1 MTYDPNNKNPKKSN
15 DNVMKNYASS
25 QVDVRTK
32 IKYEAMLLNWHVE
45 TLLQVCPYLL
55 DELYKIKESKIQEE
69 QFEDLDDHSY
79 IWKNY
84 IPFD

>member
-1 MTYDPNNKNPKKSN
+1 
-15 DNVMKNYASS
+15 
-25 QVDVRTK
+25 
-32 IKYEAMLLNWHVE
+32 
-45 TLLQVCPYLL
+45 LL